1 MKHRE
6 LLAMNQITV
15 HVLLPS
21 QAVSAGQRR
30 GRDGGSMRAG
40 SSQVHRRAAAAGC
53 TQRVRMNLEKSE
65 EACWHEIS
73 LLERQSFIFIAIGL
87 RPSFLLLQT
96 MTVSWPNST
105 RLFPSD
111 IPPVPLHRSHHVGA
125 AGRLRTWRPCGP
137 GQARAVTAA
146 LRGCPCVPAL

>member
-40 SSQVHRRAAAAGC
+40 SSQVHGRAAAAGC

-105 RLFPSD
+105 RLFPRIS
-111 IPPVPLHRSHHVGA
+111 PRSLYTAPTTSVRRGA
-125 AGRLRTWRPCGP
+125 SALGGPAGR
-137 GQARAVTAA
+137 ARLA
-146 LRGCPCVPAL
+146 L